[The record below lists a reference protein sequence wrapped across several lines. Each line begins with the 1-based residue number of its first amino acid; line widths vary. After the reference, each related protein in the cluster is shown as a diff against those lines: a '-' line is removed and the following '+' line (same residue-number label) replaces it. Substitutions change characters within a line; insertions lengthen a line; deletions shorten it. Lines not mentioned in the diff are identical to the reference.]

1 VIPIYFGGGSMSKK
15 EKEVKKPSKRPIPTW
30 EEITDQVYSK
40 IMWYA
45 TRFIIF
51 SIVGVVVGFIAIIY
65 GILAMYFVAP
75 TILTLIPNASPLQDF
90 SVFLGVFIGV
100 GAIAASIVLLVWG
113 LFWRRKVD
121 NRSIF

>member
-1 VIPIYFGGGSMSKK
+1 MSKK

-30 EEITDQVYSK
+30 EDITDQVYSK

-45 TRFIIF
+45 TRFIIL

-65 GILAMYFVAP
+65 GILAMYFVGP
-75 TILTLIPNASPLQDF
+75 TMLTLIPNASPLQDF

-100 GAIAASIVLLVWG
+100 GAITASIVLLVWG